1 MVTTRSVLLEMI
13 LRRVTATTPHGS
25 LPGWSIQ
32 GRSDPDQVEA
42 QAKAPFGDPT
52 AEQVEETREH
62 MIRVVARV
70 FIDKLVEHKKSL
82 VQ

>member
-1 MVTTRSVLLEMI
+1 MPVLLA
-13 LRRVTATTPHGS
+13 LFS
-25 LPGWSIQ
+25 LK
-32 GRSDPDQVEA
+32 RFVLNASDPDQVEA

-70 FIDKLVEHKKSL
+70 IADELVEHKKSL